1 MPDKLSPEQ
10 RHRNMAAIRAQ
21 NTKPELVVRK
31 FLWSHGYRY
40 RLNYSKL
47 PGKPDIVMH
56 KYRVCIFINGCF
68 WHGHDGCKYYKVPKS
83 NTEFWVNKVARN
95 RQRDELVRQKLE
107 TMGWHCITIWECE
120 LKSKNK
126 EATLETLLCTLG
138 KIVLRKQCKWKYEME
153 EEESLMVAAEN
164 SAIEYGNY

>member
-1 MPDKLSPEQ
+1 
-10 RHRNMAAIRAQ
+10 
-21 NTKPELVVRK
+21 
-31 FLWSHGYRY
+31 
-40 RLNYSKL
+40 
-47 PGKPDIVMH
+47 MH